1 MSDDL
6 DPQLAQWFAGA
17 QRGLPDADF
26 VARFAARLRR
36 ERRFGAPWRI
46 ALAVFDGTAAAFAA
60 AFAAPFRLRLRLRY
74 GAMIAAAAIAMT
86 LALALQT

>member
-1 MSDDL
+1 VIKMSDDL
-6 DPQLAQWFAGA
+6 DTQLAQWFAAA

-26 VARFAARLRR
+26 VAQFAARLRR
-36 ERRFGAPWRI
+36 ERRLGAAWRI

-60 AFAAPFRLRLRLRY
+60 PFRLRLRY